1 MNVALSLAPRLAV
14 ERLRGA
20 RGGAVLDVLALIAFT
35 VSAFLIL
42 TVAGGTWMF
51 IQRWRYPSEQILIAL
66 NVADGPEG
74 DALLQT
80 HVILAAIACALLVVP
95 VLNLG
100 AAAARLGA
108 RGRARRLA
116 SLRLIGMSG
125 HQVVIMSV
133 VETLV
138 QAAAGTLLGL
148 ALWLVSL
155 PAWQA
160 VSFQGQPILSGEL
173 FLPWWLILGAAVV
186 VLVLAVLSTVLG
198 LQRVRISPLGVATQQ
213 TPRALRAW
221 RLVAF
226 LVAIVAFAIFGQIF
240 GPYVANLNLQVYAIV
255 IAMILLV
262 VGGVNLVGPWVLQ
275 LMARPGVVTGSAPR
289 LIAMRRIIDDP
300 RSAWRNVS
308 GIALLGMVAAFL
320 AILPSD
326 PEAFGD
332 DPSMVIMVRDLQ
344 TGAII
349 TLAVGMV
356 VAAVSTLVNQSALV
370 LDRAEESVALDRS
383 GFPRPLFT
391 AIRRRHVLM
400 PLFLTLAISVGVG
413 LLLATPFLMA
423 FQFELSGGL
432 VVLAT
437 IAVGTVLTFA
447 AAEVC
452 RPLQHSVLEHTS
464 RRND

>member
-1 MNVALSLAPRLAV
+1 MNLALSLAPRLAV

-20 RGGAVLDVLALIAFT
+20 RGGAVLDVLAVLAFT

-51 IQRWRYPSEQILIAL
+51 VERWRQPSEQMRRAL
-66 NVADGPEG
+66 TVEGVGPEP
-74 DALLQT
+74 LLQSYL
-80 HVILAAIACALLVVP
+80 ILAAIACALLVVP

-125 HQVVIMSV
+125 AQVVVMSV

-138 QAAAGTLLGL
+138 QAVGGALLGL
-148 ALWLVSL
+148 ALWFISL

-160 VSFQGQPILSGEL
+160 VSFQGTPIGAGEL
-173 FLPWWLILGAAVV
+173 LLPGWLILAMIAT
-186 VLVLAVLSTVLG
+186 VLILGVLSTVIG

-221 RLVAF
+221 RFLAF
-226 LVAIVAFAIFGQIF
+226 LVAIVAFAIFGQLF
-240 GPYVANLNLQVYAIV
+240 APNAANNDLGVYAIV
-255 IAMILLV
+255 VGMILLV
-262 VGGVNLVGPWVLQ
+262 VGAVNLVGPWILQ
-275 LMARPGVVTGSAPR
+275 LLARPAVITGSAAR

-308 GIALLGMVAAFL
+308 GVALLGMVAAFL
-320 AILPSD
+320 AIVPSN
-326 PEAFGD
+326 PETLGE
-332 DPSMVIMVRDLQ
+332 DPSMVTLTGDLQ

-349 TLAVGMV
+349 TLAVGML

-370 LDRAEESVALDRS
+370 LDRAEESVSMDRA
-383 GFPRPLFT
+383 GFPRPLFA
-391 AIRRRHVLM
+391 AIRRRHVLV
-400 PLFLTLAISVGVG
+400 PLVVTMTVSVGVG
-413 LLLATPFLMA
+413 LLLATPFLML
-423 FQFELSGGL
+423 FRFEASGAL

-437 IAVGTVLTFA
+437 LAVGILLTLA

-452 RPLQHSVLEHTS
+452 RPLQRHVLDYTS
-464 RRND
+464 RPND